1 MLKNVSQNF
10 LIRHRGQ
17 FKNNLSGLC
26 ATGFDSRLF
35 LKWAHS
41 IAKGMEYL
49 TSKRIMHGDLVR
61 F

>member
-1 MLKNVSQNF
+1 M
-10 LIRHRGQ
+10 IRHRGQ
-17 FKNNLSGLC
+17 FQNNLSGLC
-26 ATGFDSRLF
+26 ATGLDSRLF

-61 F
+61 KLT